1 MTAET
6 GKSLRH
12 HNNKTPE
19 QCILHSI
26 IDRCHN
32 KADIGRECARITER
46 NENDPISACGQ
57 QHFALLF
64 VAAQRTASDG
74 KTQRCL
80 IFRILFHYL
89 SLQIKE
95 NDTTHTQKR
104 GRKRK
109 KRNKIEFA
117 PIQWQKI
124 NAPLINWTDVT
135 QFFFFFY
142 CLFRSILFTIART
155 KMYIWQFLCWRQT
168 CAPSNE
174 STFTI

>member
-1 MTAET
+1 MHFAFHHRSMPQQSRYRKRMRANNREKWKWPNKRLRPAAFRSIVCCRTA
-6 GKSLRH
+6 
-12 HNNKTPE
+12 
-19 QCILHSI
+19 HSI
-26 IDRCHN
+26 RW
-32 KADIGRECARITER
+32 
-46 NENDPISACGQ
+46 
-57 QHFALLF
+57 
-64 VAAQRTASDG
+64 
-74 KTQRCL
+74 QRCL

-95 NDTTHTQKR
+95 NDRTHTQKR